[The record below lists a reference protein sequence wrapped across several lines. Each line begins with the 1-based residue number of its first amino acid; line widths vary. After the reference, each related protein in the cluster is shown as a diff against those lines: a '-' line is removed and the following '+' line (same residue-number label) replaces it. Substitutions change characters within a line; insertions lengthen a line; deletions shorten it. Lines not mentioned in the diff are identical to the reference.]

1 VSITLELPLNY
12 SQIAHGISRSCARE
26 AVIFCLSALWIALS
40 ESVIMTFSSYQT
52 DRAGHMSDIQLFRL
66 SNETAIELPSQV
78 AKLEKHLQS
87 LIEANM
93 QTLLGVRF
101 LASEYITGKTH
112 RGRIDSLGLDEN
124 GCPVIVEYK
133 RHSNE
138 NVINQ
143 GLYYLDWLLDH
154 QAEFRWLV
162 MDKLGKVEADK
173 IEWAG
178 TRLLCI
184 AADFTRYDQH
194 AVQQI
199 PRNVELIRYKLFGDD
214 LLLLELVNAQSI
226 SGNVGAGSI
235 SGGITASASPL
246 SDVEVET
253 VVGVNKTAGKDKTV
267 DEQLALAS
275 QEIRDLYANIASY
288 LLSLGDDVQEKQLK
302 LYTAFRRLKNF
313 ACAIPYPNKILMILR
328 LAPSTVPL
336 EEGFSRDISQ
346 IGHWGTGDVEVTL
359 RNQADF
365 DRAKALLERS
375 YTEA

>member
-1 VSITLELPLNY
+1 
-12 SQIAHGISRSCARE
+12 
-26 AVIFCLSALWIALS
+26 
-40 ESVIMTFSSYQT
+40 
-52 DRAGHMSDIQLFRL
+52 MSDIQLFRL
-66 SNETAIELPSQV
+66 SNGTASELPSQV

-87 LIEANM
+87 LMEVNM
-93 QTLLGVRF
+93 QTLLGVHF
-101 LASEYITGKTH
+101 LATEYTTGKTH

-162 MDKLGKVEADK
+162 MDKLGKDEADK

-178 TRLLCI
+178 TRLLCV

-214 LLLLELVNAQSI
+214 LLLLELVNAQSTPE
-226 SGNVGAGSI
+226 SAVNTSASTGALAPAESVSAVGAG
-235 SGGITASASPL
+235 AMP
-246 SDVEVET
+246 DVA
-253 VVGVNKTAGKDKTV
+253 KPAGKDKTV

-275 QEIRDLYANIASY
+275 QEIRDLHANIASF
-288 LLSLGDDVQEKQLK
+288 LLSMGDDVQEKRLK

-313 ACAIPYPNKILMILR
+313 ACAIPYPNKILMTLR
-328 LAPSTVPL
+328 LAPITVGL

-346 IGHWGTGDVEVTL
+346 IGHWGTGDVELTL
-359 RNQADF
+359 RSQADF